1 MFPLSASIQADVAH
15 KMESKV
21 DELTN
26 LYESPHSQEAVVDRY
41 ISTGDVPVDKEK
53 APIMSSSPGI
63 GLLSFFQNL

>member
-26 LYESPHSQEAVVDRY
+26 LYESPHSQEAVVNKG
-41 ISTGDVPVDKEK
+41 ISVGDVLVDRGKD
-53 APIMSSSPGI
+53 PIMSSSPGI
-63 GLLSFFQNL
+63 GLLSFFQNV